1 MMMTRAVHISPKE
14 WVLAL
19 HNDVNGRKGVG
30 AWAPE
35 AVTATYGRWDDRV
48 QRVRGAI
55 DAIRG
60 MVGASAIQA
69 LDVMAG
75 ML

>member
-1 MMMTRAVHISPKE
+1 MLMTRAKAVDIRE

-30 AWAPE
+30 AWTLE
-35 AVTATYGRWDDRV
+35 AITAAYGRGDDRV

-60 MVGASAIQA
+60 MVGGPAIQA
-69 LDVMAG
+69 LDAMTG
-75 ML
+75 LL